1 MLFKSIISLS
11 SNVTSSKSLLS
22 NDSNLNSFDLTC
34 NTVSNK
40 SSTTY
45 FTRPNFSFWVYIL
58 EGVKGNSIIARI
70 LFSENLKVNVTNQ
83 LKVLG
88 YIDNTMYDS
97 YVSGKF
103 YTVVSY

>member
-22 NDSNLNSFDLTC
+22 NDSNLNSFNLTC

-45 FTRPNFSFWVYIL
+45 FTRPNF
-58 EGVKGNSIIARI
+58 
-70 LFSENLKVNVTNQ
+70 VN
-83 LKVLG
+83 
-88 YIDNTMYDS
+88 
-97 YVSGKF
+97 F
-103 YTVVSY
+103 